1 MHNISPL
8 LISIPRVYF
17 TNYILKISVST
28 LFFVSFR
35 YYCMEIRTALID
47 TILKR
52 FYADLAKSISPLGK
66 TEDKAYFCEKLSE
79 LAIEMYNDPQ
89 FDEDKFLLE
98 TLYPRLKSKLATFD
112 QSNLLLYFQTG
123 EDQQGELLN
132 ILGITAEPLN
142 ADELQELFIY
152 YVNTLSVIPKRL
164 YLNNKDDNELADEM
178 AQEKILDDAKEQLK
192 IKMPNFN
199 RARQTLI
206 FYYLLKGNKVQ
217 KDTHSVAAMARFIH
231 NSLGI
236 PYSKIDNSEFYD
248 KLKSAPLFKKESLL
262 LKDLEYVKE
271 QFLSIEAP
279 ELARLVEEDIAAVNK
294 ALKWK

>member
-1 MHNISPL
+1 
-8 LISIPRVYF
+8 
-17 TNYILKISVST
+17 
-28 LFFVSFR
+28 
-35 YYCMEIRTALID
+35 MEIRTALID
-47 TILKR
+47 TILKH
-52 FYADLAKSISPLGK
+52 FYADLAKSINPLGK

-98 TLYPRLKSKLATFD
+98 TLYPRLKSKLAAFD

-123 EDQQGELLN
+123 DDQQALL
-132 ILGITAEPLN
+132 LDTLRITTEPLN

-164 YLNNKDDNELADEM
+164 YLSDKDNDKLADEM
-178 AQEKILDDAKEQLK
+178 AQEKILDDAKEQLM

-217 KDTHSVAAMARFIH
+217 KDTHSVAAMARFVH
-231 NSLGI
+231 NTLGI
-236 PYSKIDNSEFYD
+236 PYNKIDNSEFYE
-248 KLKSAPLFKKESLL
+248 KLKSAPVFKKEALL

-271 QFLSIEAP
+271 QFFSIECP
-279 ELARLVEEDIAAVNK
+279 ELARMVEEDINTIQK
-294 ALKWK
+294 SLKWK